1 MKNFFDYSR
10 LSITTET
17 PDPGRIVDTIRYS
30 LLLQP
35 WETNRFYA
43 LLSGYNKYSKCSYGT
58 VKFARCLSLIRWFA
72 SMCLCVRFLYSI
84 SPSACTCRT
93 QKREA
98 TPYSATNGHIRRYVC
113 ARCQNQ
119 LLSSRRFLSDK
130 LVCTINMWYPLHF
143 CIALFIVTFSLALS
157 YSLSYFPRYFPSL
170 SNFRLSISFQL
181 CLFHSLR
188 RSILPIL
195 VARLVETFIVATEK
209 CFWCVG
215 KCLAPA
221 ICG

>member
-130 LVCTINMWYPLHF
+130 LYVYNKHVISAF
-143 CIALFIVTFSLALS
+143 SIALFIVTLSFALCYSLIFLVISHCSLTAFYLIPTVAFSLIITL
-157 YSLSYFPRYFPSL
+157 YFTNSSGLFGGTAQRCYEEMLLMYWWMISTRYM
-170 SNFRLSISFQL
+170 R
-181 CLFHSLR
+181 
-188 RSILPIL
+188 
-195 VARLVETFIVATEK
+195 IVA
-209 CFWCVG
+209 
-215 KCLAPA
+215 
-221 ICG
+221 